1 MRLKTLRWIQ
11 RSFLFIILIAVA
23 VGGWSAYQSV
33 QAGEGPAFLQSLI
46 GAQPLQ
52 GMRVGI
58 VAGHSGNDSGAV
70 CPDGLTEAEVNMA
83 IAQAVITRL
92 EARGITADLLEE
104 FDDRLKGY
112 RADAF
117 VSIHA
122 DSCMVDFSGFKVA
135 SLEGGSAASEQLA
148 NCLWDRYEA
157 ATDLARHPSTI
168 TYDMTRY
175 HAFREI
181 ASSTPA
187 AIIETGFLRTDRE
200 LLTEETDRAAQ
211 GIVDGIECFINPV
224 NPTPEPEE
232 PAE

>member
-1 MRLKTLRWIQ
+1 MRLETLRWIQ
-11 RSFLFIILIAVA
+11 RIFLLIILATVA
-23 VGGWSAYQSV
+23 AGGWFAYQSV
-33 QAGEGPAFLQSLI
+33 QAGEGPALLQTLVGVQS
-46 GAQPLQ
+46 QKEV
-52 GMRVGI
+52 RVGV

-70 CPDGLTEAEVNMA
+70 CPDGLTEAEVNLA
-83 IAQAVITRL
+83 TAETVVRDL

-104 FDDRLKGY
+104 FDDRLDGY

-122 DSCMVDFSGFKVA
+122 DSCGVDFSGFKVA
-135 SLEGGSAASEQLA
+135 SLEGGSDASERLA

-157 ATDLARHPSTI
+157 ATGLERHPNTI

-187 AIIETGFLRTDRE
+187 AIIEIGFLRGDRD
-200 LLTEETDRAAQ
+200 LLTQDTALVAQ
-211 GIVDGIECFINPV
+211 GIVDGIECFINPPQEDSV
-224 NPTPEPEE
+224 E
-232 PAE
+232 

>member
-1 MRLKTLRWIQ
+1 MRLGTLRWIQ
-11 RSFLFIILIAVA
+11 RLFLLIILAAVA
-23 VGGWSAYQSV
+23 IGGWFAYQSA
-33 QAGEGPAFLQSLI
+33 QAGAGPELLQALV
-46 GAQPLQ
+46 GARP
-52 GMRVGI
+52 GDGKRVGI

-83 IAQAVITRL
+83 AAQEVIRRL
-92 EARGITADLLEE
+92 EAMGITADLLEE
-104 FDDRLKGY
+104 FDDRLDGY

-122 DSCMVDFSGFKVA
+122 DSCGVDFTGFKVA
-135 SLEGGSAASEQLA
+135 SLEGGSAASEDLA
-148 NCLWDRYEA
+148 KCLWDKYED
-157 ATDLARHPSTI
+157 ATGLERHPSTV

-187 AIIETGFLRTDRE
+187 AIIEIGFLGADRN
-200 LLTEETDRAAQ
+200 LLTGETGRVAQ
-211 GIVDGIECFINPV
+211 GIVDGIDCFINP
-224 NPTPEPEE
+224 EEE

>member
-1 MRLKTLRWIQ
+1 MRLGTLRWIQ
-11 RSFLFIILIAVA
+11 RLFLFIILAA
-23 VGGWSAYQSV
+23 AATGGWFAYQSV
-33 QAGEGPAFLQSLI
+33 QAGAGPAFLQTLM
-46 GAQPLQ
+46 GVQPLG

-83 IAQAVITRL
+83 AAQAVVRSL
-92 EARGITADLLEE
+92 EGRGIAADLLEE
-104 FDDRLKGY
+104 FDDRLDGY

-122 DSCMVDFSGFKVA
+122 DSCGVDFSGFKVA
-135 SLEGGSAASEQLA
+135 SLEGGSNASEQLA
-148 NCLWDRYEA
+148 QCLWDRYEA
-157 ATDLARHPSTI
+157 ATGLARHPSTI
-168 TYDMTRY
+168 TYDMTKY

-187 AIIETGFLRTDRE
+187 AIIEIGFLRGDRE
-200 LLTEETDRAAQ
+200 LLTQQTERVAQ
-211 GIVDGIECFINPV
+211 GIVDGIECFINP
-224 NPTPEPEE
+224 EEE